1 MPSYVRPLNGVRLQW
16 RMRGQPDNEIE
27 RVAGKFGI
35 ALAVFQSLDTAR
47 NGMVSKDNSKFLLR
61 AFDLDSGR
69 AG

>member
-1 MPSYVRPLNGVRLQW
+1 MPPSMQPLNGVRLQW
-16 RMRGQPDNEIE
+16 RIRGQPDNELE

-47 NGMVSKDNSKFLLR
+47 NGIISKDNSKFLLR